1 MARSEKSENK
11 NRVLGLDIGNG
22 YGYVSLLE
30 NPKNDPIPL
39 LPASLSTQGMPTTAY
54 VKPPNGE
61 QIDVFSDGRA
71 AEQKYART
79 PQQLVYAAKTRL
91 PELTLKIPGIERPV
105 QAGHIYAAV
114 AHDLLVLAEKE
125 LANKGI
131 PPVYD
136 VVFTFPAA
144 FADNVP
150 VLEIMQENLG
160 KVEINGKPIQVL
172 SRLPEPAAVA
182 IDYLHYMQHIA
193 PEQIRIKKNEFT
205 VLVYDLGHGTF
216 DTAIVTAQ
224 SEGTPYK
231 MHAKDGLEEV
241 GGKDFDNV
249 LYQELL
255 SVLQKQYGFEPQNE
269 IQRAEI
275 MREAVKAKIALT
287 DDNSYLASV
296 MNQQNEYCEVEI
308 TRERFEKL
316 SEPLVFQ
323 TLEVVQKMLE
333 EAEEKGITMDAIVL
347 SGGGSKVP
355 MIRASL
361 EKLVEDKYPIIMHR
375 PSEAVSFGASRFAGA
390 SRFGYGDGV
399 AHKEDTE
406 EESENK
412 EIETEEKK
420 PVTEEED
427 DNVKNTNPVLE
438 QQTDRCYG
446 IWYPSEGKLEGEIR
460 FLVTSGQTRPF
471 RSEPISFVS
480 QSSRIVIKVFQS
492 KEKNQVLETDAEH
505 NCDGIV
511 WIPFHVKKGTKYN
524 LTLTAQENYGVQVD
538 IQSDNGEHYTKSTTD
553 EWKKLTDE

>member
-105 QAGHIYAAV
+105 QAGHIYAAA

-333 EAEEKGITMDAIVL
+333 EAEEKGITIDAKEKRAAEIHDEMCANTNTVQAKFIAAL
-347 SGGGSKVP
+347 EDNIEKLETVKSDFYTNIHSWQKSLYPVEYEP
-355 MIRASL
+355 IAQNFQELYRLVNVDPLIRMELLAEGTSTNMLKEL
-361 EKLVEDKYPIIMHR
+361 EKLKKTLSTFLHRFESSLHGLDMYVYYP
-375 PSEAVSFGASRFAGA
+375 EAGEMYDALWHLPENEADCTGGHVVTCIVP
-390 SRFGYGDGV
+390 GV
-399 AHKEDTE
+399 ARKAADQ
-406 EESENK
+406 
-412 EIETEEKK
+412 
-420 PVTEEED
+420 VD
-427 DNVKNTNPVLE
+427 DDVVLPAVVKVE
-438 QQTDRCYG
+438 M
-446 IWYPSEGKLEGEIR
+446 
-460 FLVTSGQTRPF
+460 
-471 RSEPISFVS
+471 
-480 QSSRIVIKVFQS
+480 S
-492 KEKNQVLETDAEH
+492 KEE
-505 NCDGIV
+505 
-511 WIPFHVKKGTKYN
+511 
-524 LTLTAQENYGVQVD
+524 
-538 IQSDNGEHYTKSTTD
+538 
-553 EWKKLTDE
+553 